1 MILQQLWKDIENE
14 KLKIDETEG
23 RSYGIITRILK
34 KNKAQFPWLTRN
46 MINYFKKKNVII
58 RKLT

>member
-34 KNKAQFPWLTRN
+34 KKQSPISMA
-46 MINYFKKKNVII
+46 YKEHD
-58 RKLT
+58 